1 MTYLLIK
8 DKNHC
13 DIYTYLIMAS
23 SMSDTMDYF
32 FGPVSSQYCIWFYAI
47 SVFGF
52 INLILVLIG
61 FIVSL
66 FTKKVHF
73 AVPLT
78 FFLALFTWFFM
89 YFQNRLLYNMCLKS
103 ETH

>member
-1 MTYLLIK
+1 
-8 DKNHC
+8 
-13 DIYTYLIMAS
+13 MAS

-61 FIVSL
+61 FIVCSSPRRCIL
-66 FTKKVHF
+66 
-73 AVPLT
+73 P
-78 FFLALFTWFFM
+78 
-89 YFQNRLLYNMCLKS
+89 CP
-103 ETH
+103 